1 MEPLFNKVA
10 GLQHLFLRTSSN
22 GWKKQ
27 RETERDRQT
36 DRQRDGQTKRQTDK
50 ETEGQTDREIDRQ
63 RGR

>member
-10 GLQHLFLRTSSN
+10 SLQHLFLRTSSN

-36 DRQRDGQTKRQTDK
+36 ERRADKETDRQRDRGTDRQRDRQTKR
-50 ETEGQTDREIDRQ
+50 
-63 RGR
+63 

>member
-27 RETERDRQT
+27 RETERQT
-36 DRQRDGQTKRQTDK
+36 DR

>member
-36 DRQRDGQTKRQTDK
+36 ERRADKETDRKRDRGTDRQRDRQTKR
-50 ETEGQTDREIDRQ
+50 
-63 RGR
+63 

>member
-36 DRQRDGQTKRQTDK
+36 ERRADKETDRQRDRGTDRQRDRQTKR
-50 ETEGQTDREIDRQ
+50 
-63 RGR
+63 

>member
-36 DRQRDGQTKRQTDK
+36 ERRTDKETDRQRDRGTDRQRDRQTKR
-50 ETEGQTDREIDRQ
+50 
-63 RGR
+63 